1 MRFQRPRFRT
11 TALLAAGA
19 ALLGTALL
27 QSSATAGTTA
37 LGTAAADS
45 ARASVPMAAAAVGP
59 TIWEDN
65 FDGPSGQAPD
75 SGKWRY
81 DIGGSGW
88 GNDERQYYTNSTR
101 NAAKDGAG
109 NLVITARQESGGF
122 NCHYGPCQYT
132 SARLLTAQTFTQTYG
147 RFEARIKIPGTQ
159 GVWPAFWMLGG
170 GNWPNDGE
178 IDIMENIG
186 REPNIVHGTIHGPG
200 YSGAGGIGA
209 AYNSPNGQPF
219 RNGFHTYTVDWEPN
233 SITWYVDGVQYQRR
247 TPADLGGK
255 TWVYN
260 HPFFMIM
267 NVAVGGYWPGYPDG
281 STQMPQTMTVDYVRV
296 NLSGGGG
303 GGGQITALGKCMD
316 VAAANS
322 ADGTPVQ
329 LYDCNG
335 TSAQQWTR
343 QGDGTIRALG
353 KCLDVAGGGT
363 ADGTKLQIATCS
375 GNPAQ
380 QWTYTG
386 AHDLVNPQANKC
398 LDVPAGNAANGNRL
412 QIWTCNGSPA
422 QKWTI

>member
-1 MRFQRPRFRT
+1 MKRSRM
-11 TALLAAGA
+11 AAFVAIGA
-19 ALLGTALL
+19 ALVGITLL
-27 QSSATAGTTA
+27 QAPAE
-37 LGTAAADS
+37 
-45 ARASVPMAAAAVGP
+45 ASPQAAAAP
-59 TIWEDN
+59 TATIWEDN
-65 FDGPSGQAPD
+65 FDGPAGQAPD
-75 SGKWRY
+75 PGKWRY

-101 NAAKDGAG
+101 NSALDGQG
-109 NLVITARQESGGF
+109 NLVITARQENGGF
-122 NCHYGPCQYT
+122 QCHYGPCQYT

-200 YSGAGGIGA
+200 YSGADGIGA
-209 AYNSPNGQPF
+209 AYNSPDGQPF
-219 RNGFHTYTVDWEPN
+219 RNGFHTYRVDWEPN

-247 TPADLGGK
+247 TPADLNGK

-260 HPFFMIM
+260 HPFSMIM

-281 STQMPQTMTVDYVRV
+281 STVMPQTMTVDYVRV
-296 NLSGGGG
+296 SDVGSSSGGSR
-303 GGGQITALGKCMD
+303 ITGLAGKCLD

-335 TSAQQWTR
+335 TGAQQWTR
-343 QGDGTIRALG
+343 PGDGTIRALG
-353 KCLDVAGGGT
+353 KCLDVNAGSV
-363 ADGTKLQIATCS
+363 ADGAKVQLWTCNGS
-375 GNPAQ
+375 GAQ
-380 QWTYTG
+380 QWTYSA

-398 LDVPAGNAANGNRL
+398 LDVTGNNSANATPVQTWTCTGAAN
-412 QIWTCNGSPA
+412 
-422 QKWTI
+422 QKWTV